1 MNVLTP
7 PKTMLE
13 VFKLLPEGTLCQ
25 LINNQLIMS
34 PAPSDPHQKTV
45 LKLGAGIFDFVEEN
59 NLGEVRIAPY
69 DVYINN
75 KNVYQPDIVFIA
87 KENLH
92 KIKKNGLHGAPD
104 LVVEILSPETA
115 KYDLTE
121 KKKTYERFGVKEYWA
136 VEPETK
142 KVAFY
147 KLVEDKFVEMESER
161 GTIKSGLLQASF
173 SF

>member
-75 KNVYQPDIVFIA
+75 KNVYQPDIIFIA
-87 KENLH
+87 KENLSI
-92 KIKKNGLHGAPD
+92 IKEGKVKGSPD
-104 LVVEILSPETA
+104 LIIEI
-115 KYDLTE
+115 
-121 KKKTYERFGVKEYWA
+121 
-136 VEPETK
+136 
-142 KVAFY
+142 
-147 KLVEDKFVEMESER
+147 
-161 GTIKSGLLQASF
+161 
-173 SF
+173 